1 MNFEDELKRRMEMA
15 RKAGWKEDEIQRSA
29 LIERG
34 LQRQKQLAKEQAA
47 RAAEAKR
54 PGRAGGLKGFALD
67 VLPFGRVVEKAIN
80 PKAGKITA
88 GEVGLEALLS
98 LAPFGLGRAA
108 KAIRGGRA
116 AVAATKAT
124 KPVVQA
130 TRETRLPQRITEAFV
145 RPQAEPGRMSRA
157 MLNKST
163 LAPRST
169 LKSAPEQRAVVDLAR
184 TMPSMRGSA
193 TRKFQN
199 VRPEINRLTDQ
210 VDELFAG
217 VKTRTPART
226 FQRGINQVRKEIVD
240 PLEKKRF
247 DIEYER
253 IVRKAFNG
261 KLPGQLAPTEINSLR
276 RAVNGQMSS
285 IYKKIEAGTSLTD
298 KDQAFLRLKETLDDQ
313 IAKLAPEKIR
323 GQVKTLNRN
332 MNTLIKAE
340 PEFQRASET
349 GGALGPLGNLFGAG
363 PKLNQMIQAG
373 ADYTGRGLA
382 QAGRV
387 GRAPVGRNLIQQGAV
402 RIPADVMGR
411 RNLGALAQDD
421 QLPAE
426 LQLAFPE
433 AGNPEEQMLNELL
446 AAGTTDFNA
455 LADQVYGGGR
465 AQMSGVAG
473 EMMGGSGGS
482 PQDFGMQY
490 SSNDLFNAAI
500 QAFQAGDSKS
510 SDQFIQ
516 LANLAAQQEAAMAK
530 AQKAS
535 QGGGMNV
542 TKVTAQQYGLA
553 QSGASALQSLKGL
566 LQEDPSVLNRAAT
579 PGRSLPIVGGFISNA
594 AGTGDFDAIG
604 YNIAD
609 SILRL
614 RTGATAN
621 ESEVRKLQAQI
632 IPRAG
637 DSAQTVQTKIR
648 QIEEIFGGVLNLAQN
663 SGLESDFPDQLA
675 ELFGGSASNQYAY

>member
-34 LQRQKQLAKEQAA
+34 IQRQRQLQKEQAA
-47 RAAEAKR
+47 RATEAKR

-108 KAIRGGRA
+108 KAIRGGKA
-116 AVAATKAT
+116 AVAATKPA
-124 KPVVQA
+124 VQA
-130 TRETRLPQRITEAFV
+130 ARETRLPQRITEAFV

-323 GQVKTLNRN
+323 GQVKTLNKN

-373 ADYTGRGLA
+373 ADYTGRSLA

-387 GRAPVGRNLIQQGAV
+387 GRAPVGRNLLQQGAV
-402 RIPADVMGR
+402 RTGADMFGMRPAGPP
-411 RNLGALAQDD
+411 AQDN

-433 AGNPEEQMLNELL
+433 AGNPEEVMLNELL
-446 AAGTTDFNA
+446 AAGTTDFGA

-465 AQMSGVAG
+465 AQMTGVAG
-473 EMMGGSGGS
+473 EMSNGFTDPTQTGLG
-482 PQDFGMQY
+482 Y
-490 SSNDLFNAAI
+490 SSTELFNAAVK
-500 QAFQAGDSKS
+500 AFQAGDSKS

-516 LANLAAQQEAAMAK
+516 LAQLAASQEGAMAK

-535 QGGGMNV
+535 QGGGANI

-553 QSGASALQSLKGL
+553 QAGLSSLQQLKQMLQS
-566 LQEDPSVLNRAAT
+566 DPGAVTRSAV
-579 PGRSLPIVGGFISNA
+579 PGGSLPVAGGYIRNA
-594 AGTGDFDAIG
+594 AGVGQFDALG

-609 SILRL
+609 TLIRL

-621 ESEVRKLQAQI
+621 ESEIRGYANKI
-632 IPRAG
+632 MPRAG
-637 DSAQTVQTKIR
+637 DSAETVALKLQ
-648 QIEEIFGGVLNLAQN
+648 QLEDSFGTIMNLANQP
-663 SGLESDFPDQLA
+663 GLQSEFPDQLA
-675 ELFGGSASNQYAY
+675 ELFSGGNTYQYGY